1 MFNSVRARLTLW
13 CVGIYGLL
21 LLLFSV
27 GVYALAARGLHDRI
41 DASLRSFSDAAEV
54 SLIRETAEGETPQEA
69 AVSTVEELNVLPD
82 QAIVIFSQDGRLL
95 AQRGVTSSQ
104 FAERP
109 PTNQPVQPASLDAS
123 LARIPERHD
132 DHKMVVT
139 RPSIADRRYVV
150 VVSQT
155 ASSIDE
161 ELEVLRRVLYASV
174 PSAIG
179 IAAVAAWFLVR
190 KSLTPLAIMSD
201 QAHGI
206 GAQNLDERL
215 LVPNPHDELGR
226 LASSFNEL
234 LTRLSAAFHQQRQ
247 FMADASH
254 ELRTPLSV
262 ISTAAEVTLER
273 EPRTELEYREAFT
286 IVGHEAQRLRQIVE
300 DMFTL
305 ARVDANHRIMRPAP
319 LYLDELATES
329 VQAAHVL
336 GERKRVAV
344 RFASSSEAPYTGD
357 EGLLRRML
365 LNLLDNA
372 IRHTASG
379 GSVDV
384 ELERTAADYVL
395 AVRDSGEGIPI
406 AAQPHVFER
415 FYQADVARSYGHT
428 GAGAGLGLPIAR
440 WVAEVHSGSLEL
452 QHSDDKGSTFI
463 VRLPLPP
470 PSA

>member
-41 DASLRSFSDAAEV
+41 DAGLRSFSDAAEV

-215 LVPNPHDELGR
+215 LVPNP
-226 LASSFNEL
+226 
-234 LTRLSAAFHQQRQ
+234 
-247 FMADASH
+247 
-254 ELRTPLSV
+254 P
-262 ISTAAEVTLER
+262 
-273 EPRTELEYREAFT
+273 
-286 IVGHEAQRLRQIVE
+286 
-300 DMFTL
+300 
-305 ARVDANHRIMRPAP
+305 
-319 LYLDELATES
+319 
-329 VQAAHVL
+329 
-336 GERKRVAV
+336 
-344 RFASSSEAPYTGD
+344 
-357 EGLLRRML
+357 
-365 LNLLDNA
+365 
-372 IRHTASG
+372 
-379 GSVDV
+379 
-384 ELERTAADYVL
+384 
-395 AVRDSGEGIPI
+395 
-406 AAQPHVFER
+406 
-415 FYQADVARSYGHT
+415 
-428 GAGAGLGLPIAR
+428 
-440 WVAEVHSGSLEL
+440 
-452 QHSDDKGSTFI
+452 
-463 VRLPLPP
+463 
-470 PSA
+470 